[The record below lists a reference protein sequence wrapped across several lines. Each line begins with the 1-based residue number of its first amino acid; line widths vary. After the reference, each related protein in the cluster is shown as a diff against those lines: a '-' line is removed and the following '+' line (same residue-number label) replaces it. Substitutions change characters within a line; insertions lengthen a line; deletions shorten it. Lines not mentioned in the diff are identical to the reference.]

1 MQIVKNESEE
11 MAITIPMDKFP
22 RLQSLQKIVADL
34 HNLVEYFNKRKSL
47 IKNNIDEVTP
57 YQNNENK
64 ILVIQTDIELA
75 RLHTTIYEKEK
86 QIKDYMENEMK
97 SLNECD
103 EEFETLMNK
112 AREVAKNDTLLDGVL
127 KETNFDFF
135 KENYEHKLNHYL
147 AIKKYLTPK
156 DKTAEDKNPSQRFVK
171 KLITDLKTLTEQLSK
186 GGR

>member
-1 MQIVKNESEE
+1 MQVVKDEE

-34 HNLVEYFNKRKSL
+34 KNLVEYLNKRKSL

-86 QIKDYMENEMK
+86 QIKDYMDNELK

-103 EEFETLMNK
+103 EEFENLMNK
-112 AREVAKNDTLLDGVL
+112 AREVAKSDALLDGVI

-156 DKTAEDKNPSQRFVK
+156 EKTAEDKNPSQRFVK